1 MGSAKINFGR
11 FVEMSDFFTQL
22 KELGYEC
29 TPSEGAE
36 KGLNEICD
44 ILVYL
49 ASLCAPAEVAGKR
62 DENDAVDHAVKVC
75 PKSQQLPSPVDTR
88 G

>member
-22 KELGYEC
+22 KEIGYEC

-75 PKSQQLPSPVDTR
+75 QNPNNFRAP
-88 G
+88 